1 MATQGKQSAATATTT
16 HTVCHQA
23 YPSYNRSA
31 KMLSVPQW
39 WMINDDRATMMTLET
54 GQAGCMSRTIFV
66 ASMDGHYLSLGC
78 EENGQHEVPP
88 AQ

>member
-1 MATQGKQSAATATTT
+1 M
-16 HTVCHQA
+16 
-23 YPSYNRSA
+23 P
-31 KMLSVPQW
+31 SVPQW
-39 WMINDDRATMMTLET
+39 WMINDDRATMKMLET